1 MPDPLLDVTNLVQE
15 YGRGETLT
23 TVLRG
28 VSLSLQPGE
37 FAALVGQSGSGKS
50 TLLNQIGLLEH
61 PVSGSIRLNGVE
73 TTRLDDDARTRL
85 RNRSLGFI
93 FQFHHLLNAFTALEN
108 VMLPLRMRGIP
119 EKELAPRANELLER
133 AGMAGMQH
141 RFPTQ
146 LSGGQQQRV
155 AIVRALMARPA
166 LVLADEPTGNLDSEN
181 ADRIFH
187 LLRQLNREDGTAFL
201 IVTHDA
207 KLARQCD
214 RQLHIRDGRM
224 VTEPEPSA

>member
-1 MPDPLLDVTNLVQE
+1 MSDPLLDVTNLVQE
-15 YGRGETLT
+15 YGRGETRA

-73 TTRLDDDARTRL
+73 TTTLNDDARTRL

-141 RFPTQ
+141 RFPGQ

-181 ADRIFH
+181 ADRIFQ

-207 KLARQCD
+207 TLARQCD

-224 VTEPEPSA
+224 VAEPEPSA

>member
-61 PVSGSIRLNGVE
+61 PVSGSIRLSGVE

-224 VTEPEPSA
+224 VAEPEPSA

>member
-214 RQLHIRDGRM
+214 RQMHIRDGRM
-224 VTEPEPSA
+224 VAEPEPSA